1 MRGNGSDLNY
11 GPNLVEAGAAVDGA
25 VKSRQERNERCG
37 AAIGARDLVKLA
49 RGLPLPLAP
58 AVRSALMAALW
69 LIQQTALGEE
79 GLFAG

>member
-1 MRGNGSDLNY
+1 
-11 GPNLVEAGAAVDGA
+11 
-25 VKSRQERNERCG
+25 
-37 AAIGARDLVKLA
+37 LA
-49 RGLPLPLAP
+49 LAS